1 MSLPFAPDRPL
12 QLHLLGS
19 VDILGTPNR
28 NAFLSQTKRVA
39 LLAYLAAVR
48 TRGYVRRDVVATLFW
63 PELDQGSARTNLRK
77 AVFAVRDAL
86 GTDVILG
93 RGDEEL
99 ALNRD
104 LVWCDLC
111 AMQDAAESPFPSRAY
126 DLYTGS
132 LMPGFFADAPG
143 FERWLEDER
152 RATEELIVE
161 VTIREA
167 EREERERNLTVASK
181 WARRASKLSLQDERM
196 VRKIM
201 NLLDR
206 VGARADAVQVYE
218 RYARWLKDTL
228 DAVPSAETRELAER
242 FRRG

>member
-12 QLHLLGS
+12 QLELLGGIALKGS
-19 VDILGTPNR
+19 PNGD
-28 NAFLSQTKRVA
+28 AFLAQTKRVA

-48 TRGYVRRDVVATLFW
+48 TRGYVRRDVIATLFW
-63 PELDQGSARTNLRK
+63 PELDQGSARSNLRR
-77 AVFAVRDAL
+77 ALHAVRESL
-86 GTDVILG
+86 GSDVILG

-126 DLYTGS
+126 ELYKGP

-143 FERWLEDER
+143 FEQWLEEER
-152 RATEELIVE
+152 RAAEELIVD

-167 EREERERNLTVASK
+167 EREEKEQNLTVASK
-181 WARRASKLSLQDERM
+181 WARRASKLALQDERM

-206 VGARADAVQVYE
+206 VSARADAVQVYE
-218 RYARWLKDTL
+218 RYARWLKDSL